1 MKQLSLDY
9 IYEYQVKQ
17 YSFMQIPTLLI
28 TGEEFKELDYGS
40 KILYGLLLSRINL
53 SLKNKGNYMDSDGRV
68 FVIFPIKEIVEKL
81 SCTRKTG
88 IKYLQNLEEYG
99 LIETV
104 KTEGLLTKIYVK
116 DFASLQDKPSE
127 QDENENP
134 DNIDQE
140 KSDPKKNK
148 TNNYAKE
155 PNNENQYENDNSDIT
170 GVKITPPR
178 CKLYTTPGVKITPP
192 YKIDRER
199 YIDNIYNKSTIN
211 QNNLLML
218 GKRKNILLT
227 HDEYL
232 AVIDDY
238 GEDRLKDILDI
249 VSDKIFARG
258 DEGKPIKHMYAYIKK
273 VLESLGIKEL
283 KELEDEIVITDEEIK
298 AYYKKLRKEAEEV
311 VENKWSEIN
320 KIDEIKKITCQL
332 NSKNAQRII
341 QKHSPNGKKK
351 VEQLTAEI
359 KELQQ
364 KKEKT
369 CELLGINK
377 ENFKPE
383 FRCDL
388 CKDTG
393 YHDNHPCK
401 CQKQIVKELKEIKMA
416 QLLKKEQKSGS

>member
-1 MKQLSLDY
+1 M
-9 IYEYQVKQ
+9 
-17 YSFMQIPTLLI
+17 
-28 TGEEFKELDYGS
+28 
-40 KILYGLLLSRINL
+40 
-53 SLKNKGNYMDSDGRV
+53 
-68 FVIFPIKEIVEKL
+68 
-81 SCTRKTG
+81 
-88 IKYLQNLEEYG
+88 
-99 LIETV
+99 
-104 KTEGLLTKIYVK
+104 
-116 DFASLQDKPSE
+116 
-127 QDENENP
+127 
-134 DNIDQE
+134 
-140 KSDPKKNK
+140 
-148 TNNYAKE
+148 
-155 PNNENQYENDNSDIT
+155 
-170 GVKITPPR
+170 
-178 CKLYTTPGVKITPP
+178 
-192 YKIDRER
+192 
-199 YIDNIYNKSTIN
+199 
-211 QNNLLML
+211 
-218 GKRKNILLT
+218 
-227 HDEYL
+227 

-283 KELEDEIVITDEEIK
+283 KEMEDEIVITDEEIK

-416 QLLKKEQKSGS
+416 QLLKKEQKVRKLKLGLT